1 LQVDLDSRIPN
12 NVGLADDPKL
22 RRALEAWQPRFLD
35 WWRARGPEGLQTDQ
49 IYLRT
54 AVSVD
59 RAGWAHYDYV
69 RMPDYRWGIFLAP
82 PEPDRRIAFGD
93 ALGAPAWQQ
102 VPGELRAAL
111 RRLVVTQGDTEPASV
126 EQQRALG
133 ARAPSLYD
141 LRNLLQVNVEEARH
155 LWAMVYLLFAHFGR
169 DGREEA
175 EALLERESG
184 VADHPRILGA
194 FNRPIA
200 TWLDFFCFA
209 TFTDRDGKY
218 QLASLAESGFD
229 PLARTCR
236 FMLTEEAHHLSVGEL
251 GVRRILARTAE
262 LMKRD
267 PNQDARA
274 QGGIDLALIQ
284 RFVNHWFSE
293 SLDLF
298 GSPDSS
304 NAAAAFSTGLKGR
317 FQESRPGHYADH
329 RLSEGVHTI
338 EKPGASGSITHE
350 EVPLRRA
357 TNALLQEPYVRE
369 CEKSVARWN
378 DVLAA
383 AGIGARIALP
393 SARFNRKIGPFAGS
407 HWLPDG
413 APAPSREALAQ
424 YLPLASDAAWLT
436 AVEGG
441 MVREPGRIAQWIAP
455 PSQRIHDQPLDFPYV
470 RFA

>member
-1 LQVDLDSRIPN
+1 MHVDLDAKIPN
-12 NVGLADDPKL
+12 NVGLAGDANL
-22 RRALEAWQPRFLD
+22 RRALEAWQPKFLE
-35 WWRARGPEGLQTDQ
+35 WWRARGPEGLQESE

-59 RAGWAHYDYV
+59 RDGWAHYDYV
-69 RMPDYRWGIFLAP
+69 CMPDYRWGIFLAP

-93 ALGAPAWQQ
+93 ALGEPAWQQ

-184 VADHPRILGA
+184 AGDHPRILGA
-194 FNRPIA
+194 FNRPIS
-200 TWLDFFCFA
+200 TWLDFFLFA

-229 PLARTCR
+229 PLARSCR

-251 GVRRILARTAE
+251 GVRRVLARTAE

-267 PNQDARA
+267 PNEDARA
-274 QGGIDLALIQ
+274 LGGIDLPLIQ

-304 NAAAAFSTGLKGR
+304 NAAASFGAGLKGR
-317 FQESRPGHYADH
+317 YQESRPGNYADH
-329 RLSEGVHTI
+329 RLLEGTHAI
-338 EKPGASGSITHE
+338 ETPSASGAIERSD
-350 EVPLRRA
+350 VPLRRA
-357 TNALLQEPYVRE
+357 GNALLLEAYARE
-369 CEKSVARWN
+369 CEKSVSRWN

-383 AGIGARIALP
+383 AGLGARLSLP
-393 SARFNRKIGPFAGS
+393 SPRFNRKIGPFAGS
-407 HWLPDG
+407 HWLPSG
-413 APAPSREALAQ
+413 AAAPNREAVAAQ
-424 YLPLASDAAWLT
+424 LPLASDHAWLA
-436 AVEGG
+436 AVEGR
-441 MVREPGRIAQWIAP
+441 MVREPGQVASWIAP
-455 PSQRIHDQPLDFPYV
+455 PSQRIHDRALDFPYV